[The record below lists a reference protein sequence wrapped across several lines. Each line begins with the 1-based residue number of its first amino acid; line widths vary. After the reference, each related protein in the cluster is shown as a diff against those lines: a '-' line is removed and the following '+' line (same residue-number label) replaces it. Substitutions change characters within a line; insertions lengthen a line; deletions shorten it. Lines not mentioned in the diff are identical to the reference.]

1 MNINEAIQQFQD
13 YMIVQKGFSQKT
25 VTAYSSDLTKFA
37 GYMANRDFPS
47 EVEKVATSDIVSYLS
62 FLTHPDEDKKPILAV
77 SRARKL
83 ASIKSFFNF
92 LRKRKVLEVSPADD
106 IPIPKIP
113 QQEPSYLTINE
124 YQKLLS
130 VIAETA
136 SPFFKLRDLAI
147 MSLFIS
153 TGIRVSELVN
163 LKLKD
168 VDFDYQTIKVKR
180 KGNKQQT
187 IPLNDDMA
195 ELLQQYL
202 SIRPETD
209 QANLFISKKGNG
221 VRANTVYCLVKKYL
235 ELAGL
240 DKTKKGPHLLRH
252 SCLTALLSKGVDLP
266 TIQAIAGHRSI
277 QTTTRYLHIQSK
289 QIREAVEKIDL
300 RKVMYEK

>member
-1 MNINEAIQQFQD
+1 MNINEAIQQFRD
-13 YMIVQKGFSQKT
+13 YMIVQKGFSPKT
-25 VTAYSSDLTKFA
+25 ITAYSSDLTRFA
-37 GYMANRDFPS
+37 DYLANRDNLS
-47 EVEKVATSDIVSYLS
+47 LVENIKTQDIVSYLS
-62 FLTHPDEDKKPILAV
+62 FLTYPDKNKKPILVV
-77 SRARKL
+77 SRARKI

-92 LRKRKVLEVSPADD
+92 LRKRKIIEISPAEDVS
-106 IPIPKIP
+106 IPKLP

-124 YQKLLS
+124 YQKLLT

-163 LKLKD
+163 LKIKD

-195 ELLQQYL
+195 ELLHQYL
-202 SIRPETD
+202 NVRPETEKD
-209 QANLFISKKGNG
+209 NLFISKKGNG

-235 ELAGL
+235 DLAGL
-240 DKTKKGPHLLRH
+240 DKNKKGPHLLRH

-277 QTTTRYLHIQSK
+277 QTTTKYLHIQSK
-289 QIREAVEKIDL
+289 QIREAVSKIDL
-300 RKVMYEK
+300 RKEKI